1 MIYLVV
7 DEKGQILILKAT
19 DMKEGNDEANEKMNV
34 FVIFLRYC
42 FYYFSPFKN

>member
-19 DMKEGNDEANEKMNV
+19 NMKGKNDEATKKMKV
-34 FVIFLRYC
+34 FVFFLKYC
-42 FYYFSPFKN
+42 FYYFSPLKN